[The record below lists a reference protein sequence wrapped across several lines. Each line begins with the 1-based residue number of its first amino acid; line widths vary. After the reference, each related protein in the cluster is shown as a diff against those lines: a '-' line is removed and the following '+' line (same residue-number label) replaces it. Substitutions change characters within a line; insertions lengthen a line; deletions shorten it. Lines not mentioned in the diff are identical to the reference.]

1 MKKKESPF
9 IKVRR
14 NLFNSNELSSL
25 MAEEGATGA
34 GTYILIACYLAQ
46 CEEAKGSMRLLNEIA
61 AKAHKSVGYVR
72 HIVKDYDLFVVD
84 GDTFTCR
91 MVTKSMHIETE
102 LSGKSDATELPS
114 DDNAVATDLQ
124 PSSISSHRSY
134 VRTGGRINRD
144 RDRNRNNTSTPSVV
158 EAEPT
163 AEAAAAFSHFVDII
177 FDDAEWTAVLK
188 ERRGIDLNDREVMN
202 IVKQEFIETCIANGK
217 QPGIDGFDIA
227 EARRY
232 CYRWLNNSHENRRQL
247 DRKIREQQRSLL
259 PAGKRV
265 SDYDEKLGYG
275 YLIDGCRYSL
285 YGDIVPLNAPP
296 CRDRNQKWNPQTK
309 KWE

>member
-1 MKKKESPF
+1 
-9 IKVRR
+9 
-14 NLFNSNELSSL
+14 

-46 CEEAKGSMRLLNEIA
+46 CEEARGSMRLLNEIA

-102 LSGKSDATELPS
+102 LSGNSD
-114 DDNAVATDLQ
+114 ATDLQ
-124 PSSISSHRSY
+124 QSSNSAHLSY

-144 RDRNRNNTSTPSVV
+144 RDRNRDKTSTPSVV
-158 EAEPT
+158 EGEPR
-163 AEAAAAFSHFVDII
+163 AEAAAALSDFVDVV
-177 FDDAEWTAVLK
+177 FEDAAWTAVLK

-217 QPGIDGFDIA
+217 QPGIDGFDTT

-247 DRKIREQQRSLL
+247 NQKIQAMLRERNRNDN
-259 PAGKRV
+259 PV
-265 SDYDEKLGYG
+265 SNYSEAYGFG
-275 YLIDGCRYSL
+275 YLVDGERYDL
-285 YGDIVPLNAPP
+285 FGHTVPHDAPP
-296 CRDRNQKWNPQTK
+296 CRDRGQHWDNSLNEWIN
-309 KWE
+309 

>member
-46 CEEAKGSMRLLNEIA
+46 CEEARGSMRLLNEIA
-61 AKAHKSVGYVR
+61 AKAHKSVGYVS
-72 HIVKDYDLFVVD
+72 HIVNDYDLFVVT

-102 LSGKSDATELPS
+102 LSGKSDATQLPS
-114 DDNAVATDLQ
+114 DGNAVATDQQ
-124 PSSISSHRSY
+124 PSSISSHHSY

-158 EAEPT
+158 EDEGAG
-163 AEAAAAFSHFVDII
+163 AEAALSDFVEEVFGDAAWRS
-177 FDDAEWTAVLK
+177 VLK
-188 ERRGIDLNDREVMN
+188 ERRGIDLSDTHVME
-202 IVKQEFIETCIANGK
+202 IVKREFMASCIANGK
-217 QPGIDGFDIA
+217 HPFEEGFDVA

-232 CYRWLNNSHENRRQL
+232 CYRWLNQGHANRRQL
-247 DRKIREQQRSLL
+247 DRKIQTMVRERNRNSN
-259 PAGKRV
+259 PVNNYSEEYGF
-265 SDYDEKLGYG
+265 G
-275 YLIDGCRYSL
+275 YLIDGDRYDL
-285 YGDIVPLNAPP
+285 FGHTVPHDAPP
-296 CRDRNQKWNPQTK
+296 CRDRTLHWDKSLNEWIK
-309 KWE
+309 

>member
-46 CEEAKGSMRLLNEIA
+46 CEEARGSMRLLNGIA

-72 HIVKDYDLFVVD
+72 HIVKDYDLFVVE

-102 LSGKSDATELPS
+102 LSGNSDAT
-114 DDNAVATDLQ
+114 DHQ
-124 PSSISSHRSY
+124 QSSNSSHVSY

-144 RDRNRNNTSTPSVV
+144 RDRNRDKASTPSVV
-158 EAEPT
+158 EEEPT
-163 AEAAAAFSHFVDII
+163 AEAAAALSDFVDMV
-177 FDDAEWTAVLK
+177 FEDAEWTTVLK
-188 ERRGIDLNDREVMN
+188 ERRGIDLNDSEVMN
-202 IVKQEFIETCIANGK
+202 IVKQEFMETCIANGK
-217 QPGIDGFDIA
+217 QPGINGFDTT

-247 DRKIREQQRSLL
+247 DRKIQTMIRERNHNDN
-259 PAGKRV
+259 PV
-265 SDYDEKLGYG
+265 SNYSEEYGFG
-275 YLIDGCRYSL
+275 YLIDGQRYSL
-285 YGDIVPLNAPP
+285 FGDIVPMDAPP
-296 CRDRNQKWNPQTK
+296 CRDRNQKWNSRK
-309 KWE
+309 KCWE

>member
-72 HIVKDYDLFVVD
+72 HIVEDYDLFVVE
-84 GDTFTCR
+84 GDTFTCP

-102 LSGKSDATELPS
+102 LSCNSDATDQQQSCNSAHL
-114 DDNAVATDLQ
+114 
-124 PSSISSHRSY
+124 SY

-144 RDRNRNNTSTPSVV
+144 RNRDRDKASTPSVV
-158 EAEPT
+158 EAKPT
-163 AEAAAAFSHFVDII
+163 AEAAEALSDFVDRI
-177 FDDAEWTAVLK
+177 FEDAAWTAVLK
-188 ERRGIDLNDREVMN
+188 ERRGIDLNDKEVMD
-202 IVKQEFIETCIANGK
+202 IVKQEFMETCIANGK
-217 QPGIDGFDIA
+217 QPGIDGFDTT

-247 DRKIREQQRSLL
+247 DQKIHAMIRERNRNDNPMSNYSEEY
-259 PAGKRV
+259 GF
-265 SDYDEKLGYG
+265 GYI
-275 YLIDGCRYSL
+275 IDGRRYSFF
-285 YGDIVPLNAPP
+285 GDIVPMDAPP
-296 CRDRNQKWNPQTK
+296 CRDRRQHWDNSLNEWVK
-309 KWE
+309 